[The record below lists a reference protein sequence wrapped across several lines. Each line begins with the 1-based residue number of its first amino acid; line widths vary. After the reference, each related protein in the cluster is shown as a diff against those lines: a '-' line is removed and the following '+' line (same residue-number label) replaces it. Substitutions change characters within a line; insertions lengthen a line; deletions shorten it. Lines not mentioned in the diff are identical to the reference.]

1 MLLTRSYYRGIPRNV
16 AICRIFAPR
25 GPDDTIQGF
34 LIRPHFHTILK
45 KHLPSIVQ
53 LSFHYRIPFLY
64 FKLYRFFLFVF
75 WLAGFGFYNF
85 SSLCLFFIILDISY
99 IFGHIML
106 TVISCLCVTDAH
118 LFLLVFMISKNCHHV
133 LRLPFYDFGLQ
144 TQSIGHTRHIH
155 VLSIHPRLHLH
166 VKT

>member
-1 MLLTRSYYRGIPRNV
+1 M
-16 AICRIFAPR
+16 
-25 GPDDTIQGF
+25 
-34 LIRPHFHTILK
+34 
-45 KHLPSIVQ
+45 
-53 LSFHYRIPFLY
+53 SFF
-64 FKLYRFFLFVF
+64 
-75 WLAGFGFYNF
+75 
-85 SSLCLFFIILDISY
+85 FFIILDISY